1 MTPLRVMTR
10 CADDGALRAAMT
22 NVVQALR
29 PSLSLAQ
36 RVIAPRSAQSFVIGG
51 AK

>member
-1 MTPLRVMTR
+1 MTR
-10 CADDGALRAAMT
+10 LRLMTCFANDGALRAAMT
-22 NVVQALR
+22 NGRQAR
-29 PSLSLAQ
+29 RAFSSLAQ